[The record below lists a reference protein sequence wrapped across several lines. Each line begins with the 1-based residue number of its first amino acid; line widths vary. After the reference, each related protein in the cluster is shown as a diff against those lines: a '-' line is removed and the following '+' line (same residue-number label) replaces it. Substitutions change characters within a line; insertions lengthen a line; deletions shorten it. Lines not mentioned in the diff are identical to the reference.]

1 MNQKQLAR
9 RRFVVAIMAL
19 SGAAGAA
26 LNPQLSLLSRAW
38 AESPEQPDEKV
49 LAAMVRMARL
59 LYPHDALSDEVYA
72 GILDRS
78 LSDVAAGAA
87 FAGQLDAA
95 AAALDAHAGG
105 NWRDLDVAA
114 QVEAMRGIETEAFF
128 VAIQATVQFGVYND
142 PEFWKHVGYPG
153 PSKGFGGYLHRG
165 AGDIDW
171 LPEKL

>member
-1 MNQKQLAR
+1 MNQKQLER

-19 SGAAGAA
+19 SGAAGTA
-26 LNPQLSLLSRAW
+26 LNPQLSLFSRAW
-38 AESPEQPDEKV
+38 AESPGQPGEGV

-59 LYPHDALSDEVYA
+59 LYPHDALSET
-72 GILDRS
+72 
-78 LSDVAAGAA
+78 AAGAA
-87 FAGQLDAA
+87 LAGQLDAA
-95 AAALDAHAGG
+95 AAALDARAGG
-105 NWRDLDVAA
+105 AWRDLDRAA
-114 QVEAMRGIETEAFF
+114 QVEVMRGIETEAFF

-142 PEFWKHVGYPG
+142 RDFWKHVGYPG

>member
-1 MNQKQLAR
+1 MNQNQLAR

-19 SGAAGAA
+19 SGAAGTA
-26 LNPQLSLLSRAW
+26 LNPQLSLFSRAW
-38 AESPEQPDEKV
+38 AESPGQPGEGV

-72 GILDRS
+72 GILDRA
-78 LSDVAAGAA
+78 LSETAAGAA

-95 AAALDAHAGG
+95 AAALDARAGG
-105 NWRDLDVAA
+105 AWRDLDTAA
-114 QVEAMRGIETEAFF
+114 QVEVMRGIETEAFF
-128 VAIQATVQFGVYND
+128 VAIQATVQFGVYNHRD
-142 PEFWKHVGYPG
+142 FWKHVGYPG

>member
-1 MNQKQLAR
+1 MNQSQLAR

-19 SGAAGAA
+19 SGAAGTA
-26 LNPQLSLLSRAW
+26 LNPQLSLFSRAW
-38 AESPEQPDEKV
+38 AESTGAPDRDV

-59 LYPHDALSDEVYA
+59 LYPHDALSDDVYA
-72 GILDRS
+72 GVLDRA
-78 LSDVAAGAA
+78 LSETAAGAA

-95 AAALDAHAGG
+95 AAALDARSGG
-105 NWRDLDVAA
+105 VWQDLDVAA
-114 QVEAMRGIETEAFF
+114 QIEAMRAVETEAFF

-142 PEFWKHVGYPG
+142 PDFWKHVGYPG